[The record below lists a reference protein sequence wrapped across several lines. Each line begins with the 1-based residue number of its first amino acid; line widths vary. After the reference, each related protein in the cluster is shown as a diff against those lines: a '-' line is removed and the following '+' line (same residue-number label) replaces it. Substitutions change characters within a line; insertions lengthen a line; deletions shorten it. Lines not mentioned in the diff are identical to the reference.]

1 MPHGP
6 WLFVDIFAWSQ
17 HFPCFGSVAMP
28 SIYNKMQ
35 PIGGT
40 ASDSTTKDS
49 RRLCSTLKIFQVDCG
64 SMESESTWRDELPP
78 AVQFTTRNLTKSYS
92 RSNKTTL
99 PLICL
104 PWTNWWTEA
113 PKGAYARL
121 IGLVDSAPSPDSR
134 LLQPTSRLCSLPA

>member
-1 MPHGP
+1 MVLGYL
-6 WLFVDIFAWSQ
+6 WTFLLGLNIFLVLGQLQCLQFTTRCNPLEAQ
-17 HFPCFGSVAMP
+17 QV
-28 SIYNKMQ
+28 
-35 PIGGT
+35 T
-40 ASDSTTKDS
+40 ARQKDS